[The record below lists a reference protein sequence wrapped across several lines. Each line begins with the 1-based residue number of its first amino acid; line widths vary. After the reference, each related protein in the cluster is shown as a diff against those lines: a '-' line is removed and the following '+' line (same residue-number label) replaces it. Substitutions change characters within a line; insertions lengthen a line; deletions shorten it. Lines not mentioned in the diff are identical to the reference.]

1 MNTFFKDKK
10 AIERMK
16 EGPLGQYVVPYANQ
30 LRTEGYAQESGRIQL
45 RLVANFS
52 RWLARKGIPAKQIAV
67 QHILNFLRARKRAGH
82 PSGKSPQSALAR
94 LVRLLREQAVITD
107 RTPKAA
113 ATPSEILLA
122 EYDGYLQRERALVLS
137 TRINY
142 QSFIRRFLVGKFAAG
157 SVDLSALR
165 AADVIQF
172 VQQGAG
178 ELIPKRA
185 QLMTTALRSFLRFAQ
200 YHGDLKSNLASCVPS
215 VASWSL
221 STVPKSLPRPY
232 VKRVLAG
239 CNRTTA
245 AGRRN
250 YAMLLLLARL
260 GLRAGEVAN
269 LTLEDIDWEG
279 GCMTVHGKRGRVDQ
293 LPLPNDVGR
302 AIAAY
307 LKAGR
312 PQSSGSRRLF
322 LRSKAPVTGFKGP
335 GAVSCVVGHALAEAR
350 IDWPRK
356 GAHQFRHALAC
367 DLLRQGRS
375 LREIGE
381 ILRHRS
387 PQTTAL
393 YAKVDLRSLRTL
405 ALPWPGGGR

>member
-1 MNTFFKDKK
+1 MNGFFKDTKT
-10 AIERMK
+10 IEQMK
-16 EGPLGQYVVPYANQ
+16 EGLLGPYIVPYANQ
-30 LRTEGYAQESGRIQL
+30 LRAEGYARQSGRIQL
-45 RLVANFS
+45 RLVADFG
-52 RWLARKGIPAKQIAV
+52 RWLARKGIAVNQLAV
-67 QHILNFLRARKRAGH
+67 QHTLDFRRARKRAGYR
-82 PSGKSPQSALAR
+82 STNADQAALAR

-107 RTPKAA
+107 GTPKPVLTA
-113 ATPSEILLA
+113 SEVLLA
-122 EYDGYLQRERALVLS
+122 EYDGYLQRERAVVLS

-142 QSFIRRFLVGKFAAG
+142 RPFIRRFLVGKFAAG
-157 SVDLSALR
+157 SVDLCTIR

-172 VQQGAG
+172 VQEEAKQ
-178 ELIPKRA
+178 LIPKRA

-200 YHGDLKSNLASCVPS
+200 YRGELKSNLASCVPS
-215 VASWSL
+215 VANWSL
-221 STVPKSLPRPY
+221 VTVPKSLPRPY
-232 VKRVLAG
+232 VKRVLAM

-245 AGRRN
+245 AGRRD

-260 GLRAGEVAN
+260 GLRGGEVAN

-279 GCMTVHGKRGRVDQ
+279 GCITVRGKTGRVDQ
-293 LPLPNDVGR
+293 LPLPDDVGR

-312 PQSSGSRRLF
+312 PQNSGSRRLF
-322 LRSKAPVTGFKGP
+322 LRTKAPVTGFKDQR
-335 GAVSCVVGHALAEAR
+335 AVGSLVRHTLARAG

-356 GAHQFRHALAC
+356 GAHQFRHTLAS

-375 LREIGE
+375 LSEIGE

-387 PQTTAL
+387 PQTTAN
-393 YAKVDLRSLRTL
+393 YAKVDLRSLRGL